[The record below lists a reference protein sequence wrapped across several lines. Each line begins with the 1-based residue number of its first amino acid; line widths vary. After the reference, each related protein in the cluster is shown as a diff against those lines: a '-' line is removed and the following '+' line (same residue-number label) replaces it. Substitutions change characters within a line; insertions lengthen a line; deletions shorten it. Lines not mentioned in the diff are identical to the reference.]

1 MEAFVQFSVAEKR
14 DEMAETIQ
22 QRVLAHDRLQVEMR
36 HSYRLQADSQS
47 QYRITT
53 YIFLPQSLG
62 INKSVYSEREF
73 YRRIQNYVRLRT
85 PEFSLAELLT
95 EERSPL
101 VQLLNTLNETGWEA
115 DSRKRERVITS
126 LKFARAIVKN
136 RLDRRLRRMN
146 PGLNRSIIDPA
157 AHVEAEAGRF
167 ITDVAEFIA
176 HFRSIA
182 GRLACTDAGET
193 VMRDYRLT
201 DESMS
206 LVLEEAYLS
215 AYSTV
220 KRYAGPEKS
229 EQLQGRL
236 ADLIEQEWAYR
247 SAQGYLTRMEPDSD
261 NEDFLFRSSALKK
274 FTSSVLYLSA
284 SVQEEGRTLEQLLFA
299 GAAGVSMIFATVVAF
314 YAQARFGMFTLP
326 VFAALVVG
334 YMFKD
339 RIKEVGR
346 LLAVRMLRTVLYD
359 RRITL
364 ETYDQRHELGYLREK
379 FSFVSMDEVPLAVR
393 ELRRLGQATGLD
405 GDGQQESV
413 IAYTKSVTLFAQK
426 FKSVYPGGP
435 ALTGVNDILRL
446 DVRPFL
452 HKMADPVQR
461 KPMLHKGRVKWV
473 RCKKVY
479 HIHLVSVIRDV
490 AQDKDTATPR
500 YTSSLLT
507 LNRKGI
513 VRVTQ
518 LPLAGAPSAVAP
530 STAPAGD

>member
-1 MEAFVQFSVAEKR
+1 
-14 DEMAETIQ
+14 MAETIQ
-22 QRVLAHDRLQVEMR
+22 QRMVAHDRLQVEMK
-36 HSYRLQADSQS
+36 HYYRLQPGRKS

-62 INKSVYSEREF
+62 INSTVYSQREF

-85 PEFSLAELLT
+85 PEFSLAELCT
-95 EERSPL
+95 KDRSPL
-101 VQLLNTLNETGWEA
+101 VQLLKTLNEKGWET

-126 LKFARAIVKN
+126 LKFSRAIVKN

-146 PGLNRSIIDPA
+146 PQWSRSVADPA
-157 AHVEAEAGRF
+157 AHVEQEAERF
-167 ITDVAEFIA
+167 MGDVADFMIY
-176 HFRSIA
+176 FRSIA
-182 GRLACTDAGET
+182 GRLADSDAGDL
-193 VMRDYRLT
+193 VLRDYRLT
-201 DESMS
+201 DESIS

-215 AYSTV
+215 AYTLV
-220 KRYAGPEKS
+220 KRYAGPDKGEA
-229 EQLQGRL
+229 LQNRL
-236 ADLIEQEWAYR
+236 AGLIEQEWEYR
-247 SAQGYLTRMEPDSD
+247 CAQGYLTRLEPDSD
-261 NEDFLFRSSALKK
+261 NEEFLFRSSALKK

-284 SVQEEGRTLEQLLFA
+284 LVQEEGRTLEHLLFA
-299 GAAGVSMIFATVVAF
+299 GAAGISMIFATVVAF
-314 YAQARFGMFTLP
+314 YAQARFGMFTFP

-346 LLAVRMLRTVLYD
+346 LLSVRLLRNVLYD

-364 ETYDQRHELGYLREK
+364 ETFDRTHELGYLREK
-379 FSFVSMDEVPLAVR
+379 MNFVPMAEVPQTVR
-393 ELRRLGQATGLD
+393 ELRRLGQATGLE
-405 GDGQQESV
+405 GDGQRESV
-413 IAYTKSVTLFAQK
+413 IAYTKSVNLFSQK
-426 FKSVYPGGP
+426 FERIYPGGP

-446 DVRPFL
+446 DIRPFL

-461 KPMLHKGRVKWV
+461 KPLLHNGRVKYV

-479 HIHLVSVIRDV
+479 HIHLISVIWDGGSE
-490 AQDKDTATPR
+490 KPR

-518 LPLAGAPSAVAP
+518 LPLSEVPSAAAP
-530 STAPAGD
+530 FVTSNGLKQIN